1 MAFDYTG
8 ARQAGFSDSDIIAS
22 LADKH
27 GFDLT
32 SARKAKY
39 DDGSILLSLLERENS
54 GAISQE
60 VLAPAGG
67 LTVPR
72 EFTAG
77 VAQNQNLEKRTPGGF
92 VDTAINVVAPVPEMV
107 GASFGK
113 FGGDAVR
120 WAGDAIAAGGNV
132 IRSGLN
138 MPQADTNV
146 LQRAGRAV
154 SGYYGEN
161 IKQLSDE
168 YPLADGSTT
177 AGIRSGLQSTGEML
191 ATWPLAWAKFA
202 KLLRTGADVVK
213 AGVGAGEATITALS
227 AKTATDAYD
236 KYADRGHSFVDA
248 TAGGLVEG
256 VIEKKTEDMENL
268 PFFEYLSNPR
278 KAGLKA
284 LGKAYARLGLT
295 GQITEQLATLGQDA
309 TDKIMS
315 APGMTLEQKKQA
327 LVDHFNKEGADGLTD
342 FERNAKQT
350 AIATATMT
358 TVMGGMGGAA
368 KMLSGNRSDY
378 QDQSVDVQ
386 QQEAYEADQALQS
399 ADLPGA
405 ETVTESP
412 VAAAPAPSPVGTLS
426 KAAQVLNPY
435 AQQASQPYAQ
445 APAIQ
450 PDAPVLPVAGQGL
463 TVNTLQAPS
472 EVDLA
477 SEWAQREIAN
487 PATTSSERKNLQF
500 MMNDRNPGKLELVR
514 YWRSS
519 TNQQKP
525 AAASG
530 LFNAAQSAA
539 SPTVARDSAP
549 SPVTIPA
556 APVAPDVTAQ
566 QAPEPAAAAPS
577 TAVAGDGDQET
588 ASATRVATPDE
599 TTVGK
604 STSLPAGAD
613 PAAPRRGEIG
623 MKLETGERVLTSSG
637 ALTAPFPKINI
648 ATNRTAA
655 NTLKRV
661 DQWLMDSAIEEAR
674 RRGDKFNQRQ
684 FAANREKPSQADKDG
699 AELYLFGEKQ
709 PDVVPIDAQ
718 KTTTLERAGQ
728 PLPGQAELKTAPR
741 FEAAEIAPDR
751 LEVAGSREQAITR
764 INGMLPSH
772 AESGKDYHIGV
783 ADLQQLVDTAGDG
796 FLYRAVKTEHIN
808 GKDQDFGALD
818 YAHKTAGGVS
828 ISSVSLT
835 TSLQDALNIVD
846 GIGAEGYTIYKVRP
860 DVFAHDF
867 YVTIPSE
874 RTEELTLHVQ
884 SPMAVDLAKTS
895 IALDPDQI
903 RQELENRTTKGT
915 HHDLTDIDQLD
926 TEAELRALGI
936 EIDPAPAAALDTQ
949 PLRPGISDRTAQP
962 ASEDAAAA
970 TDVVRGGSEQ
980 HPGDDVAAQPPA
992 LSHNDKG
999 NIDLRFPAR
1008 PSDAVI
1014 QELEAAGFKFNQKQK
1029 VWYAPDNVQ
1038 TRGLAER
1045 LAATTLPPL
1054 NPAPQKAAA
1063 RLRNILS
1070 DIRQAGG
1077 ITLQSLIDALDRNEV
1092 MGPSG
1097 RGNRYLRVTGGKGK
1111 GFGLDQMARMMFEQG
1126 WLVPVDLNGEADANG
1141 FAQLLKGAINGDL
1154 PLHPDNADRAT
1165 ESALASELARITQL
1179 TDEELDAQSLL
1190 SQAELMEFVQSPLD
1204 DLTADLFEAL
1214 DLADFK
1220 DLQPAISDALTQR
1233 DQIIQ
1238 EIEHGLNERE
1248 ETAGRP
1254 GDTEDVQ
1261 ETGAAATGEETGS
1274 PADDRQKAGTDA
1286 TASGT
1291 GESQAE
1297 VTNPKEPIS
1306 NQALAERVSASGEI
1320 QNKLFATPPTF
1331 GKKAQTGTAV
1341 GTGELLDNFTSE
1353 DAVQPGMFGAAP
1365 EQPTVSVASLKEYDE
1380 LRSRVSTGEISPA
1393 ELRDAFASFN
1403 ANMPAI
1409 RAELA
1414 GFKKDDILS
1423 RMGSWSAYRYKN
1435 EKKDVVV
1442 RAALEQLQ
1450 QSFMLDKTLSYMMG
1464 APDARQQA
1472 IQKAVDS
1479 ITAED
1484 ITAYAEEL
1492 AQHRQNLADRRAKIT
1507 KAIENPET
1515 LEEFATYLKTGRK
1528 VEDLPAEKRQ
1538 LYDEL
1543 VAADNRQKQAQER
1556 LAKNTVTGVDT
1567 GTTAFTMV
1575 EGKHSKTGE
1584 TLYVVQLEGPRLDDD
1599 AFRHLAQKARQLAG
1613 NYVNARQAAMWKT
1626 TAGFQFK
1633 SQARAEQFMALQ
1645 QGDVVKE
1652 DTTPSKQLN
1661 AAAKLR
1667 EVATGLKEKAEADL
1681 SRDRLANTARR
1692 AAMASSA
1699 EESAR
1704 RDIALAETM
1713 LNLADAIERGDAT
1726 HLNGLSAK
1734 THVEQLQTLLNQ
1746 AKWRAIRS
1754 SNTENMT
1761 NDSNRPARMEDVDQ
1775 VQYPYPAIWGNH
1787 LRDVY
1792 RSLEGVKGAVKLRA
1806 WLSKATRNF
1815 ADELVTF
1822 DTTEAIDNLRSINAI
1837 LQKKGKKWEF
1847 EKIKAEL
1854 QEYDRTQRIGIMDL
1868 PSLRAALREFLQ
1880 YRADKR
1886 EADRAKQLERSL
1898 VGQKVGQD
1906 FFPTPTAVAEQMVEL
1921 AGVVPGMKVLEPSA
1935 GNGNIAQ
1942 ALQAAGAEVEVAELS
1957 SSLREV
1963 LEAKGFTVVA
1973 QDFMELTEGAYDAIV
1988 MNPPFS
1994 NNQDIE
2000 HVRHAYT
2007 LLKPGGK
2014 LVAIVGEGA
2023 FFRSGKTEEAFRDWL
2038 DDQGADVERLPEGT
2052 FTDRKLMNTTGA
2064 NARMVVLEKP
2074 GAVLF
2079 YRTRKA
2085 AGYRMDVAAVES
2097 TIDRITSGW
2106 RQSDREA
2113 VILLDR
2119 FEELPA
2125 AILEEA
2131 QKAGYDNN
2139 SPDDR
2144 IYGVA
2149 YQGKIYLLHENLFS
2163 ALDVEEAL
2171 LHERLHLA
2179 VRSGG
2184 KQKLVATMNS
2194 VLHAMGG
2201 GKGLL
2206 DLAGQAGFD
2215 FAPYRQ
2221 QAAHLKRDER
2231 AAFYVEEFLANVEGR
2246 RAYELLPQK
2255 VLRAIRELWGQF
2267 RAWLQDNGF
2276 TQLAKL
2282 VGMRLDRF
2290 TQADLAYLLKGI
2302 RGVAVHGQGVD
2313 AVRFMTAWHGTPHD
2327 DGASRGTADGNYNSQ
2342 NDADESFTKPQIGEK
2357 KLERQVNDATLKADN
2372 AKGVADESDAIK
2384 NLRERIAG
2392 YDEVTIE
2399 PGAILEDDPKGA
2411 GFRLVRELASR
2422 LGRGVVFFKP
2432 GTGEGSLLLPQ
2443 GAVIG
2448 GDNRIYINSAAND
2461 PHLLILGHELVHSIR
2476 NSDEKLY
2483 KRLAATIQPLLKNYP
2498 PYKAWQQA
2506 ADPKL
2511 TNSGI
2516 VEEFLA
2522 DFIGEQFID
2531 TRFWDR
2537 INQKDPGLFSNLL
2550 DAIARI
2556 LNKIFDA
2563 GYPLNHAHDY
2573 LTDLDKAREMAVDF
2587 ISMAARSQ
2595 NNRYSPSSDAIKLM
2609 TAWHGTPHE
2618 FSLNDAQESF
2628 AGLQVADLEKAFAGV
2643 PFKQGIKLLQSVSEV
2658 PDEVM
2663 ADARRNRVKPWNI
2676 EAFTHNGQ
2684 AWLVAENIRS
2694 ISRAKALAFG
2704 HELAHIGQTD
2714 KLVDMA
2720 VAWFESTADTQDTA
2734 FKQTA
2739 HKMLQEE
2746 AGKRRLDLSRPDHYR
2761 VAVSEATARLAEDMA
2776 ANGVKPGVV
2785 LKLVNRLRDLMR
2797 KLYGR
2802 LRMTDQE
2809 LAGAVAEML
2818 RVGEKKLEKA
2828 AKDSIINDKGVGDGT
2843 DNTRNNSRLGKS
2855 KAGNA
2860 RERIEKIKEGLYV
2873 PERLPQRMV
2882 GEGQTSAIE
2891 AATDVCRA
2899 VHAAVRRGRITGEST
2914 WEKHQ
2919 RYKELAENHLKPQ
2932 EEAALREWAQA
2943 NNKMLDRAAFD
2954 TEWEKQGK
2962 PGRAE
2967 HDVYF
2972 TADKQHVIKR
2982 NRLTFH
2988 DTYLDYFHRLA
2999 AHNTEFSNVPY
3010 GLIGFMD
3017 VDGQLWPVVQQP
3029 AVAGSPATWAEAHA
3043 AMLKLGYEP
3052 IGASKTPTSYRIPG
3066 TGMIVRDVSGD
3077 NSRISVYDGTLI
3089 VIDPV
3094 IEHDLDSRDQR
3105 LMEEAGIDHLP
3116 SAKNIE
3122 QEQPDFDGIEDQLNA
3137 WENSSLFSLRS
3148 RVAESLDAIPWEQVI
3163 PSTREKW
3170 LRTINPLDW
3179 SRSWAFMQDALPENV
3194 KAAFGWFFMNPVFQ
3208 AERDP
3213 AKLPFVDAGEARENN
3228 RMQIFLDFLG
3238 YRPGQDD
3245 TRSAGKKAW
3254 QFLTSWQNGQVSTEW
3269 EDLNQRM
3276 FALSK
3281 AQKKALD
3288 FIFAEGDAMG
3298 SEYASLAQART
3309 NPRIAKQPGLDQQV
3323 FDLYRDV
3330 RRHIDQHVRDARIRH
3345 MEAMLREI
3353 PDMTDKERE
3362 RHIADYRNSD
3372 RRVRGW
3378 LTRDHGEGPEQV
3390 AVYHLFTA
3398 GELNEAW
3405 QAKPLFDKDGK
3416 PSGNQSFLSFYP
3428 GNRAMDAIEARVKE
3442 GWSGASAKVAT
3453 TDKGYV
3459 VLTITGN
3466 SKGAMEDIQ
3475 TAIADELGEDE
3486 VRVMAYMR
3494 RFQTRRGANK
3504 HAEKVRADY
3513 KAAMP
3518 RNYAVGRRYATE
3530 VQTSDMLTE
3539 DMFQAMKGDMALE
3552 AALKESL
3559 KKALKRGELD
3569 REKFEDLNKQLVQD
3583 TAEVLLSRAAG
3594 RYQIRRSPYLIEGYD
3609 TEGVMSLYQDY
3620 MMGVAGM
3627 LSKAQYAMQQ
3637 YDNLRKAKAEVKP
3650 WATSF
3655 VFDSLRNMGLGD
3667 RISGDIRSLAS
3678 FWLMGFKI
3686 SSALINATQPYT
3698 MGIAELYRQLPEG
3711 RRQSASKMIIRAQKN
3726 VLTDKHL
3733 TNDERQIFDSAVYKH
3748 QEMQTALGELSGHN
3762 EGTYT
3767 KAGKALQALTGKS
3780 LALFQN
3786 VEVLNRKSV
3795 ILAAYRVFRSSNVPA
3810 GVLDTAALQK
3820 AIEINGKVNFE
3831 MGRHNLP
3838 GWARGATGRT
3848 LYSLQ
3853 SFTWNNLNWI
3863 FNRLTSGERRDQIA
3877 LLRYAGILF
3886 LLGGMTALPGG
3897 DELDKLYRRLRGRSL
3912 KLDFQDWSRNKARQY
3927 GSFGEAVNA
3936 FAWHGLLS
3944 GGGYGVQASNAI
3956 RLQIPVVSQILADSS
3971 TLEAVSGV
3979 PGALVGKVATASAY
3993 AQRGYYGRAAESA
4006 APEFL
4011 AGAARAIRQYRD
4023 GATTSHGKQI
4033 YDEQG
4038 RQMRYSA
4045 GDVAKRVLGF
4055 QPYKQNK
4062 TNQLN
4067 EQLWSIRA
4075 YWNQERTD
4083 LMDEL
4088 RGSKGAKRDAVLR
4101 KLQQFNRELDK
4112 SQARGLV
4119 RPVTADTVRRGL
4131 TQRPDVRQTRW
4142 KQQHSD

>member
-1 MAFDYTG
+1 MGAFDGDACPLPG
-8 ARQAGFSDSDIIAS
+8 ALDQFSDGGVGFAGGWVGKDVSAGLTQWAQLLHGFGRNDGVAGLAGFCAAKIQSAIVAQVLPFQVSGLDPAQAGFVDDLYQQFFGQA
-22 LADKH
+22 LGRADALLVQAVAD
-27 GFDLT
+27 GFHEP
-32 SARKAKY
+32 
-39 DDGSILLSLLERENS
+39 I
-54 GAISQE
+54 
-60 VLAPAGG
+60 
-67 LTVPR
+67 
-72 EFTAG
+72 EFT
-77 VAQNQNLEKRTPGGF
+77 R
-92 VDTAINVVAPVPEMV
+92 I
-107 GASFGK
+107 
-113 FGGDAVR
+113 
-120 WAGDAIAAGGNV
+120 W
-132 IRSGLN
+132 
-138 MPQADTNV
+138 
-146 LQRAGRAV
+146 
-154 SGYYGEN
+154 
-161 IKQLSDE
+161 
-168 YPLADGSTT
+168 
-177 AGIRSGLQSTGEML
+177 
-191 ATWPLAWAKFA
+191 
-202 KLLRTGADVVK
+202 
-213 AGVGAGEATITALS
+213 
-227 AKTATDAYD
+227 
-236 KYADRGHSFVDA
+236 
-248 TAGGLVEG
+248 
-256 VIEKKTEDMENL
+256 
-268 PFFEYLSNPR
+268 
-278 KAGLKA
+278 
-284 LGKAYARLGLT
+284 RLG
-295 GQITEQLATLGQDA
+295 Q
-309 TDKIMS
+309 
-315 APGMTLEQKKQA
+315 
-327 LVDHFNKEGADGLTD
+327 
-342 FERNAKQT
+342 R
-350 AIATATMT
+350 
-358 TVMGGMGGAA
+358 
-368 KMLSGNRSDY
+368 
-378 QDQSVDVQ
+378 
-386 QQEAYEADQALQS
+386 QEAYEADQALQS

-435 AQQASQPYAQ
+435 AQQASQPFAQ

-556 APVAPDVTAQ
+556 APAAPAVVAAQ

-588 ASATRVATPDE
+588 QGQIKRLQTILAIADRHGGITEIPPAWREAYAGVIGALSEKGVDVEKIHQEYAAQAASATQTATPDE
-599 TTVGK
+599 TPVGQ
-604 STSLPAGAD
+604 STPLSAGAD
-613 PAAPRRGEIG
+613 TAGPRRGEIG
-623 MKLETGERVLTSSG
+623 MKLEAGERVLTASG
-637 ALTAPFPKINI
+637 ALTAPFPKINM

-655 NTLKRV
+655 NTLKQV

-709 PDVVPIDAQ
+709 PDVVPSILKPLVADATQTTPGQGIASEVKTDSEANTEAVKKLEAAAIAQEAIDAQ

-751 LEVAGSREQAITR
+751 LEVAGSREQLITK
-764 INGMLPSH
+764 INSLLPSH
-772 AESGKDYHIGV
+772 AEKGKDYHITP
-783 ADLQQLVDTAGDG
+783 ADLQRLVDAAGDG
-796 FLYRAVKTEHIN
+796 FLYRAVKTIHID
-808 GKDQDFGALD
+808 GATQDFGALD
-818 YAHKTAGGVS
+818 YSHKVADGSKS
-828 ISSVSLT
+828 ISSVSLS
-835 TSLQDALNIVD
+835 TSPQDVLNFVE
-846 GIGAEGYTIYKVRP
+846 GIGDQAYTIYKVRP
-860 DVFAHDF
+860 DAFAHDF
-867 YVTIPSE
+867 YVTIPSD
-874 RTEELTLHVQ
+874 RTRDLTIHVQ
-884 SPMAVDLAKTS
+884 SPVPVDLAKTEV
-895 IALDPDQI
+895 ALSQ
-903 RQELENRTTKGT
+903 
-915 HHDLTDIDQLD
+915 DQLKQALEQRASKGDNHDFTNIASID
-926 TEAELRALGI
+926 TDAELASLLEQLESTPDNGVGTETLQTGTPGSREQQI
-936 EIDPAPAAALDTQ
+936 QTDT
-949 PLRPGISDRTAQP
+949 TAT
-962 ASEDAAAA
+962 
-970 TDVVRGGSEQ
+970 TDVVPRRSGGGPS
-980 HPGDDVAAQPPA
+980 GNVVLPPA
-992 LSHNDKG
+992 LSRNDKG

-1014 QELEAAGFKFNQKQK
+1014 QELEAAGFKLNQKQK

-1054 NPAPQKAAA
+1054 NPAPQKPAGQ
-1063 RLRNILS
+1063 RVRNILS

-1077 ITLQSLIDALDRNEV
+1077 IKLQSLIDALDRNEV
-1092 MGPSG
+1092 IGPSG

-1214 DLADFK
+1214 DLTDFK

-1274 PADDRQKAGTDA
+1274 PAADRQKAGTDA

-1306 NQALAERVSASGEI
+1306 NLALAERVSASGEI

-1734 THVEQLQTLLNQ
+1734 THMEQLQTLLNQ

-2007 LLKPGGK
+2007 LLKPGGR

-3010 GLIGFMD
+3010 ELIGFMD

-3029 AVAGSPATWAEAHA
+3029 AVAGRPATWAEAHA

-3637 YDNLRKAKAEVKP
+3637 YENLRKAKAEVKP

-3767 KAGKALQALTGKS
+3767 WAGRTLQALTGKS

-3795 ILAAYRVFRSSNVPA
+3795 ILAAYRAFRSDQVPA
-3810 GVLDTAALQK
+3810 GALDEAALRK

-3838 GWARGATGRT
+3838 GWARGAAGRT

-3853 SFTWNNLNWI
+3853 SFTWNSLNWI
-3863 FNRLTSGERRDQIA
+3863 FNRLTSGERKDQIA
-3877 LLRYAGILF
+3877 LLRYAGMIV
-3886 LLGGMTALPGG
+3886 LLGGVAALPGG
-3897 DELDKLYRRLRGRSL
+3897 DELDKLYRRMRGRSL

-3927 GSFGEAVNA
+3927 GNLAEMANA

-3944 GGGYGVQASNAI
+3944 AGGHGVQASNAI
-3956 RLQIPVVSQILADSS
+3956 RLQIPIVSQVIADQSA
-3971 TLEAVSGV
+3971 LEAVSGV
-3979 PGALVGKVATASAY
+3979 PGALVGKAATAAVY
-3993 AQRGYYGRAAESA
+3993 ARRGYYGRAVESA
-4006 APEFL
+4006 SPEFA
-4011 AGAARAIRQYRD
+4011 AGPLRAIRQYRE
-4023 GATTSHGKQI
+4023 GATTSHGKKV

-4038 RQMRYSA
+4038 QQVKYSA
-4045 GDVAKRVLGF
+4045 IDAVKRGLGF
-4055 QPYKQNK
+4055 QPYGQSKASEV
-4062 TNQLN
+4062 N
-4067 EQLWSIRA
+4067 EQMRSIRA
-4075 YWNQERTD
+4075 YWNQERAD

-4088 RGSKGAKRDAVLR
+4088 RGAKGKQRDAILKKLR
-4101 KLQQFNRELDK
+4101 AFNQDLSG

-4142 KQQHSD
+4142 KQQYSD